1 MTDMQK
7 MSSRV
12 NIFFSMALLVFN
24 TFYFVEQG
32 ERAIIFW
39 IVFSGVTFLLDLLLG
54 MPLFSNRSHVWIGL
68 RIFELLMYAVAF
80 NLERYNAGLA
90 LNSLAMLLL
99 LFQLVFSFDYGDIY
113 TRVITTILGVLPA
126 AVVLIINM
134 LLTTME
140 TREIFERTGILACL
154 TALCAVLSSMAVL
167 EMNKIEQKL
176 FEQRRLVDNT
186 KEINEEL
193 KQHQEKVKRANA
205 ELGVQKIKLET
216 AYNRINSANT
226 EMILQN
232 GILKA
237 MASVIEAEK
246 LLSIMTAS
254 LKDELKLNCCAI
266 LLKKDAVLNE
276 EPLCSIQSIFSADG
290 EEMLCTAIKENVM
303 DDYLAHRGGYVDN
316 HVRADSYRFLDDR
329 SAGSLLILPIEKEE
343 QIIGGLLAI
352 HTRYDFFTE
361 NRMFFD
367 TIMAQFII
375 ALNNA
380 GLYAKMQ
387 HMAVCDGLTGIYN
400 RGHLNLK
407 MDQFIRT
414 AEEEKTPLSIAL
426 FDIDHFKRV
435 NDTYGHLFGDLVI
448 KTIAGFASEMAKKY
462 RGFAARYGGE
472 EFVLAFPG
480 KDVETCCE
488 IVEEMRSNVH
498 SMKLDY
504 DGVYVSVN
512 VSVGV
517 TGYPQCCEKASVLLE
532 HADWAMYYS
541 KKHGR
546 DQVTVDSAEIRGQ
559 LGLTEV

>member
-54 MPLFSNRSHVWIGL
+54 MPLFSNRRHVWIGL

-113 TRVITTILGVLPA
+113 TRVITTILGILPA

-140 TREIFERTGILACL
+140 TREIFELACL

-254 LKDELKLNCCAI
+254 LQHT
-266 LLKKDAVLNE
+266 VH
-276 EPLCSIQSIFSADG
+276 FF
-290 EEMLCTAIKENVM
+290 
-303 DDYLAHRGGYVDN
+303 RGRRGN
-316 HVRADSYRFLDDR
+316 
-329 SAGSLLILPIEKEE
+329 
-343 QIIGGLLAI
+343 
-352 HTRYDFFTE
+352 
-361 NRMFFD
+361 
-367 TIMAQFII
+367 
-375 ALNNA
+375 AL
-380 GLYAKMQ
+380 
-387 HMAVCDGLTGIYN
+387 H
-400 RGHLNLK
+400 
-407 MDQFIRT
+407 
-414 AEEEKTPLSIAL
+414 
-426 FDIDHFKRV
+426 
-435 NDTYGHLFGDLVI
+435 GD
-448 KTIAGFASEMAKKY
+448 
-462 RGFAARYGGE
+462 
-472 EFVLAFPG
+472 
-480 KDVETCCE
+480 
-488 IVEEMRSNVH
+488 
-498 SMKLDY
+498 
-504 DGVYVSVN
+504 
-512 VSVGV
+512 
-517 TGYPQCCEKASVLLE
+517 
-532 HADWAMYYS
+532 
-541 KKHGR
+541 
-546 DQVTVDSAEIRGQ
+546 
-559 LGLTEV
+559 

>member
-54 MPLFSNRSHVWIGL
+54 MPLFSNRRHVWIGL

-113 TRVITTILGVLPA
+113 TRVITTILGILPA

-216 AYNRINSANT
+216 AYNRINKYRDDSSERNP
-226 EMILQN
+226 E
-232 GILKA
+232 G
-237 MASVIEAEK
+237 
-246 LLSIMTAS
+246 
-254 LKDELKLNCCAI
+254 DG
-266 LLKKDAVLNE
+266 
-276 EPLCSIQSIFSADG
+276 LC
-290 EEMLCTAIKENVM
+290 N
-303 DDYLAHRGGYVDN
+303 RGGEAAV
-316 HVRADSYRFLDDR
+316 H
-329 SAGSLLILPIEKEE
+329 
-343 QIIGGLLAI
+343 
-352 HTRYDFFTE
+352 YDC
-361 NRMFFD
+361 
-367 TIMAQFII
+367 
-375 ALNNA
+375 
-380 GLYAKMQ
+380 
-387 HMAVCDGLTGIYN
+387 V
-400 RGHLNLK
+400 
-407 MDQFIRT
+407 
-414 AEEEKTPLSIAL
+414 AE
-426 FDIDHFKRV
+426 
-435 NDTYGHLFGDLVI
+435 G
-448 KTIAGFASEMAKKY
+448 
-462 RGFAARYGGE
+462 
-472 EFVLAFPG
+472 
-480 KDVETCCE
+480 
-488 IVEEMRSNVH
+488 
-498 SMKLDY
+498 
-504 DGVYVSVN
+504 
-512 VSVGV
+512 
-517 TGYPQCCEKASVLLE
+517 
-532 HADWAMYYS
+532 
-541 KKHGR
+541 
-546 DQVTVDSAEIRGQ
+546 
-559 LGLTEV
+559 